1 MATQQTSTFL
11 QPKLQQ
17 AATTGQLG
25 SLLKSY
31 NASVIEVCKGLG
43 LSIVPLIFGIVFAAP
58 VLITLFA
65 ASDISVGVL
74 LLSSVIAFFLL
85 AGGLYVAY
93 GALKGAGQKVYLFQH
108 GFIVIRWGQVSV
120 YPWARIQAIR
130 QHITRHYKKSIL
142 GEKYKGTT
150 YDYTIQRADGKMLGL
165 DNYVRN
171 IEELGETITLRF
183 SEFFFPTAMA
193 SLKAGA
199 TLTFGS
205 WSINLQGINNKK
217 GLLPWSE
224 VRNYQIVGGRIHI
237 VRKKGGY
244 WDSSAVR
251 SLPNVFVFTALLDY
265 ILKAQNKA

>member
-1 MATQQTSTFL
+1 MAIQQASTLL

-31 NASVIEVCKGLG
+31 NASVIEVSKGLG

-58 VLITLFA
+58 VLIALFA
-65 ASDISVGVL
+65 AFNISIGEL
-74 LLSSVIAFFLL
+74 LLSGVIAFFLL

-93 GALKGAGQKVYLFQH
+93 GALRGAGQKVYLFQH
-108 GFIVIRWGQVSV
+108 GFMVVRWGQVSV
-120 YPWARIQAIR
+120 YPWAQIQAIR
-130 QHITRHYKKSIL
+130 QHITRHYKKSAF

-150 YDYTIQRADGKMLGL
+150 YEYTIQRADGKTLGL

-171 IEELGETITLRF
+171 IEELGEAITLRF
-183 SEFFFPTAMA
+183 SEFFSPTAMA

-205 WSINLQGINNKK
+205 WGINLQGISNKK
-217 GLLPWSE
+217 GMLPWSE
-224 VRNYQIVGGRIHI
+224 MRNYQIVGGRIHI

-244 WDSSAVR
+244 WDSNAVR
-251 SLPNVFVFTALLDY
+251 FLPNVFVFTALVDY
-265 ILKAQNKA
+265 VLKAQNKA